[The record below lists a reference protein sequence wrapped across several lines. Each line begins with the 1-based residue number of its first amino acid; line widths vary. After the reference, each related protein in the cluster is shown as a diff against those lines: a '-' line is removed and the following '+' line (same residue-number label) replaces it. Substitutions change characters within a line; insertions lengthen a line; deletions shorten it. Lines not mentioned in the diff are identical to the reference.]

1 MTETQRC
8 ERCGHE
14 LVALLRPMRR
24 LRWSRYW
31 LTGFKSLFT
40 GSMRICHQCGAMYS
54 NDGTLVAAGAI
65 ATDAERSLDVYRK
78 DMAHLR
84 NAFLGIMIAAGG
96 LASWLAFGPETF
108 ELGRVMLIGALGGG
122 AAIPTGYFAR
132 KSHVAGRELRSLR
145 RARRAGQIPGKAQ

>member
-1 MTETQRC
+1 MTETPRC

-14 LVALLRPMRR
+14 LEVLLKPVRR

-31 LTGFKSLFT
+31 LKGVKSLFT
-40 GSMRICHQCGAMYS
+40 GQMRICRQCGAMYS
-54 NDGTLVAAGAI
+54 NDGALVAAGAI
-65 ATDAERSLDVYRK
+65 ATEAERRLDVYRK

-108 ELGRVMLIGALGGG
+108 ELGRVMLIGGLGGG
-122 AAIPTGYFAR
+122 AAVPSIYFGR
-132 KSHVAGRELRSLR
+132 KAHLAGRELKSLR
-145 RARRAGQIPGKAQ
+145 RARRAGQIPGP